1 MNTNTILHYVDLRG
15 DLLASQFPYNKIDA
29 LIFSELAYVY
39 LDDIFNDTKPITL
52 QQAFQKYQ
60 QRNATLT
67 PENLKKILVPSHELF
82 EKMAHSPRYQN
93 IQILNYVNDVNKEL
107 IKQFAALALLLEDGR
122 IVIAYR
128 GTDDSLIGWHEDF
141 LMLCEK
147 VVPAQESSVHFLE
160 EIASQNITSSLMHDL
175 KNKFLAPSIWQRL
188 KKHFQYR
195 QHRPLWLVGHSK
207 GGNLAIFAGCFC
219 HQHVQ
224 DRIIQIDNFDG
235 PGFQDEII
243 QSKAYQNMLPRIH
256 SYIPHYSFF
265 GIVLSHEENYTV
277 VKSQETGMMQHN
289 AYSWQINA
297 HHFECD
303 ELSYESVQFAIKV
316 ILFLEKLSYE
326 EKHQFV
332 EAMFSLFDNLN
343 LYNFSDL
350 SHISYKH
357 IMNGIKEIT
366 LLKPKTRN
374 MLLEVL
380 HMLWLEAKKIKRGH

>member
-1 MNTNTILHYVDLRG
+1 MNVNTILNYVDLRG
-15 DLLASQFPYNKIDA
+15 DLLTTQFPYNEIDA
-29 LIFSELAYVY
+29 LIFSELAYVN
-39 LDDIFNDTKPITL
+39 LDQIIEPL
-52 QQAFQKYQ
+52 HQPPLWLVYQKYV
-60 QRNATLT
+60 QRNQSLSDQ
-67 PENLKKILVPSHELF
+67 ELQKIQIPSHELF
-82 EKMAHSPRYQN
+82 EKMASAPRYQN
-93 IQILNYVNDVNKEL
+93 IRVLDYVNDVNKEL
-107 IKQFAALALLLEDGR
+107 VKQFSALALLLEDGR
-122 IVIAYR
+122 IVIAFR

-147 VVPAQESSVHFLE
+147 SVPAQESSVHFVE

-175 KNKFLAPSIWQRL
+175 KNKFLAPSLWQRL

-219 HQHVQ
+219 HQHIQ

-297 HHFECD
+297 HHFESD

>member
-1 MNTNTILHYVDLRG
+1 MNVNTILNYVDLRG
-15 DLLASQFPYNKIDA
+15 DLLTTQFPYNEIDA
-29 LIFSELAYVY
+29 LIFSELAYVN
-39 LDDIFNDTKPITL
+39 LDQIIEPL
-52 QQAFQKYQ
+52 HQPPLWLVYQKYV
-60 QRNATLT
+60 QRNQSLSDQ
-67 PENLKKILVPSHELF
+67 ELQKIQIPSHELF
-82 EKMAHSPRYQN
+82 EKMASAPRYQN
-93 IQILNYVNDVNKEL
+93 IRVLDYVNDVNKEL
-107 IKQFAALALLLEDGR
+107 VKQFSALALLLEDGR
-122 IVIAYR
+122 IVIAFR

-147 VVPAQESSVHFLE
+147 VVPAQESSVHFVE
-160 EIASQNITSSLMHDL
+160 HIAKLSIPSSLLADL
-175 KNKFLAPSIWQRL
+175 KNPFIDASLWQRF
-188 KKHFQYR
+188 KKHFQY
-195 QHRPLWLVGHSK
+195 QKQRPLWLVGHSK
-207 GGNLAIFAGCFC
+207 GGNLAIYAACFC
-219 HQHVQ
+219 QTSAQ
-224 DRIIQIDNFDG
+224 KRIFQVDNFDG
-235 PGFQDEII
+235 PGFHDEILK
-243 QSKAYQNMLPRIH
+243 SSAYRQMLPYIH

-265 GIVLSHEENYTV
+265 GIVLGHEENYTV
-277 VKSQETGMMQHN
+277 VKSHETGMMQHN
-289 AYSWQINA
+289 AFSWQLQA
-297 HHFECD
+297 HHFEVD

>member
-1 MNTNTILHYVDLRG
+1 MKKWLPLPVIKNIRV
-15 DLLASQFPYNKIDA
+15 
-29 LIFSELAYVY
+29 
-39 LDDIFNDTKPITL
+39 LD
-52 QQAFQKYQ
+52 
-60 QRNATLT
+60 
-67 PENLKKILVPSHELF
+67 
-82 EKMAHSPRYQN
+82 
-93 IQILNYVNDVNKEL
+93 YVNDVNKEL
-107 IKQFAALALLLEDGR
+107 VKQFSALALLLEDGR
-122 IVIAYR
+122 IVIAFR

-147 VVPAQESSVHFLE
+147 SVPAQESSVHFVE
-160 EIASQNITSSLMHDL
+160 HIAKLSIPSSLLADL
-175 KNKFLAPSIWQRL
+175 KNPFIDASLWQRF
-188 KKHFQYR
+188 KKHFQY
-195 QHRPLWLVGHSK
+195 QKQRPLWLVGHSK
-207 GGNLAIFAGCFC
+207 GGNLAIYAACFC
-219 HQHVQ
+219 QTSAQ
-224 DRIIQIDNFDG
+224 KRIFQVDNFDG
-235 PGFQDEII
+235 PGFHDEILK
-243 QSKAYQNMLPRIH
+243 SSAYRQMLPYIH

-265 GIVLSHEENYTV
+265 GIVLGHEENYTV
-277 VKSQETGMMQHN
+277 VKSHETGMMQHN
-289 AYSWQINA
+289 AFSWQLQA
-297 HHFECD
+297 HHFEVD